1 MKYQKFIPL
10 LFLLF
15 LTTLTIGQTRKQ
27 YLKAAEEAYNQ
38 ESYYA
43 ALKYYE
49 EALDFDSLQTDVW
62 YQYGMAASKFNALS
76 LAEKAFKE
84 VKNLDEANK
93 FPMTNVELAQ
103 ILKKK
108 GNYGDAIGYF
118 QNALADSSIVDP
130 GVKEEC
136 QNEITYCEWALE
148 VVANPD
154 TNIEIDHYGEG
165 INTPFS
171 EFGAISK
178 QEDMFYTSYSFVH
191 ENDDH
196 IPVRQYNKI
205 LLSKDGQPGQL
216 WEDINSNTRHTAHT
230 TFTSN
235 DSTVFFT
242 YCDYISDAEIRCD
255 IYKRTL
261 DSLGSWSKPEKLPD
275 SINVAGFTNTEPQV
289 SKMTEEGEE
298 WLFFVSNRPG
308 GKGGKDIYYSV
319 INPDGSLAPPVNLEA
334 INTEGDDLTP
344 FFHYRTQTF
353 YFSNDTRKGLGGFD
367 IFKTV
372 KTEDGWGE
380 IEHTGYPLNSSLDDL
395 HYKLSP
401 GGARA
406 LMASNRLGS
415 TFLEK
420 EKESCCHDIY
430 RVESILVEFLA
441 LTFDDWTKEPL
452 EGVTVTLQR
461 ISRPKS
467 DPETQFNPNGNDFP
481 FAPERRHVYVV
492 TADRDGYHPYRDTLY
507 LDREPLLDEVSIVK
521 EIYMEPTTVDLTV
534 LTFDDYTKQGLI
546 DATVQLFEYDGT
558 NRTLVEEKVNPI
570 GNDFSFKLKPGK
582 SYIIRGSKSG
592 YEHDLDTIPFI
603 DPTVK
608 ENRSIE
614 RELYL
619 NPLIIAKFLPI
630 LLYFDNDEP
639 DNNTWATTTDKH
651 YLETWET
658 YYARKERFLDEFG
671 RGLSQQKKFLVT
683 QRLDGFFEREV
694 KSGGEAL
701 QTFTDL
707 LYEFLKQGNS
717 LEIVLRGFTSPRA
730 ASDYNEK
737 LSQRRI
743 VSVRNHFE
751 NYKDG
756 LLKPFLED
764 GRLKILE
771 KPYGESKAK
780 NDVSDKLDDVRNSI
794 YGVPASLERRVEI
807 IDVKQADDL

>member
-1 MKYQKFIPL
+1 MKYQKYIPL

-15 LTTLTIGQTRKQ
+15 LTNVTFGQTRKQ
-27 YLKAAEEAYNQ
+27 YLNAAEEAFAQ
-38 ESYYA
+38 ENFYA

-49 EALDFDSLQTDVW
+49 EVLDFDSTQTDVW
-62 YQYGMAASKFNALS
+62 YKYGLAASKFNALS

-84 VKNLDEANK
+84 VMEQDSVNTY
-93 FPMTNVELAQ
+93 PMTNFELAR
-103 ILKKK
+103 IKKK
-108 GNYGDAIGYF
+108 MGKYGEALGYF
-118 QNALADSSIVDP
+118 QKTLADTTIIDVGIRKKCSDELI
-130 GVKEEC
+130 
-136 QNEITYCEWALE
+136 YCEWALE
-148 VVANPD
+148 VIANPD
-154 TNIEIDHYGEG
+154 TNLKIEHYGEG

-171 EFGAISK
+171 EFGAVAK
-178 QEDMFYTSYSFVH
+178 QDDLFYTSYSFVH

-205 LLSKDGQPGQL
+205 LLSKEGQPGQL
-216 WEDINSNTRHTAHT
+216 WDNINSTTRHTAHT

-235 DSTVFFT
+235 DSTVYFT
-242 YCDYISDAEIRCD
+242 YCDYVSEAGIRCQ
-255 IYKRTL
+255 IYRRSI
-261 DSLGSWSKPEKLPD
+261 DSLGVWGKPEKLPD
-275 SINVAGFTNTEPQV
+275 YINVAGFTSTEPQV
-289 SKMTEEGEE
+289 ARMNEEGEE

-308 GKGGKDIYYSV
+308 GKGGKDIYYSI
-319 INPDGSLAPPVNLEA
+319 INPDGTVTQPMNLDT
-334 INTEGDDLTP
+334 INTDGDDLTP
-344 FFHYRTQTF
+344 FFHFKTRTL
-353 YFSNDTRKGLGGFD
+353 YFSNDTRKGLGGHD
-367 IFKTV
+367 IFKVTREGD
-372 KTEDGWGE
+372 KWGE

-401 GGARA
+401 GGASA

-430 RVESILVEFLA
+430 RVESILTEFLVR
-441 LTFDDWTKEPL
+441 TFDAWTRAPL
-452 EGVTVTLQR
+452 EGVTVTMKR

-467 DPETQFNPNGNDFP
+467 APETIFNPNGNDFP

-492 TADRDGYHPYRDTLY
+492 TADRDGYHPYVDTLY
-507 LDREPLLDEVSIVK
+507 LDRAPLLDEVSIVK
-521 EIYMEPTTVDLTV
+521 EIYMEPTEVDLTV
-534 LTFDDYTKQGLI
+534 LTFDEYTKQGLI
-546 DATVQLFEYDGT
+546 DAKVQLFEYDGT
-558 NRTLVEEKVNPI
+558 NRTLIEEIENPV

-592 YEHDLDTIPFI
+592 YEHDLDTIPYI
-603 DPTVK
+603 DPAVK

-639 DNNTWATTTDKH
+639 DNNTWATTTDKD
-651 YLETWET
+651 YLETWED
-658 YYARKERFLDEFG
+658 YYARKETFLEEFG
-671 RGLSQQKKFLVT
+671 GGLSRQKKFLVT

-694 KSGGEAL
+694 KSGGEAI

-730 ASDYNEK
+730 RSDYNEN

-751 NYKDG
+751 QYKDG
-756 LLKPFLED
+756 LLKPFLEE

-780 NDVSDKLDDVRNSI
+780 TDVSDKLDDVRNSI